1 MSLITLAG
9 NKFGENGYWDKTVDK
24 VTFIPLREDIDLFDQ
39 NGYDLTIIEQHF
51 ARSNNTR
58 YTWHREH
65 IRCIKQD
72 WFTQGHLIEGAVLN
86 HSNLFERKGYTG
98 PALEQLRYWSK
109 ELPLVNK
116 VAALRPKWG
125 LDFSMDYVDRQGNAF
140 EVLHWEWDSF
150 DYVEIETIRQVIEPR
165 LQAID
170 WDHAALEI
178 LKHKDKWH
186 HLGFFEQSDWKCNYF
201 GIPQERFKMVAWQ

>member
-1 MSLITLAG
+1 MIKLAG
-9 NKFGENGYWDKTVDK
+9 NQFNEIGYWEKPVDK
-24 VTFIPLREDIDLFDQ
+24 VTFIPLKEDVDLFDQ

-51 ARSNNTR
+51 ARSNSTK

-72 WFTQGHLIEGAVLN
+72 WFIQDHRIEGSVLN

-98 PALEQLRYWSK
+98 KALEQLRYWSR

-150 DYVEIETIRQVIEPR
+150 DYIEIEAIRKIIEPR
-165 LQAID
+165 LLEID
-170 WDHAALEI
+170 WNEAAEQT
-178 LKHKDKWH
+178 LKHKDEWH
-186 HLGFFEQSDWKCNYF
+186 HLDFFQQSRWKCKYF
-201 GIPQERFKMVAWQ
+201 GIPEERFKMVSWQ